1 MESILWTT
9 QIQWK
14 QFHSQNI
21 IMWKKN
27 FKSTLFSEA
36 NGITIPT
43 EHNLKWEKKIDQFV
57 GDVTAFVGNSLKV
70 KRDTQYVFQI
80 PPMRLYLFFK
90 K

>member
-1 MESILWTT
+1 MDYTNPMKTISFPKYYNVE
-9 QIQWK
+9 
-14 QFHSQNI
+14 
-21 IMWKKN
+21 KN

-43 EHNLKWEKKIDQFV
+43 EHNLKWEKKMDQFV
-57 GDVTAFVGNSLKV
+57 CDVTAFVGNSLKV